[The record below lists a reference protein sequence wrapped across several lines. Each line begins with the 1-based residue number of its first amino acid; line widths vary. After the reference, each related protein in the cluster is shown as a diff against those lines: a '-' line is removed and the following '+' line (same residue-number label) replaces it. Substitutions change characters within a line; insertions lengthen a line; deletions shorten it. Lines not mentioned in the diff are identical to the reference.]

1 MADQETEARWA
12 KLRRI
17 EEEKAK
23 AARDLEERD
32 ENKANLAYL
41 PVIKPRGF
49 SRDPNVI
56 MQSAERMANISIT
69 FCLLGII
76 FGIFNNIFL
85 VIMQSNPSSAQVGAA
100 IMAAVIGAVNMLGIG
115 IAIVTGIVTLGCTAV
130 FARRTKRKVKPIII
144 TASTSLIL
152 IVIYY
157 LVQNLI
163 ARI

>member
-69 FCLLGII
+69 FCLLGVI
-76 FGIFNNIFL
+76 FGIFNWIFS
-85 VIMQSNPSSAQVGAA
+85 VIATTNNLGASGG
-100 IMAAVIGAVNMLGIG
+100 AVIAMVFNAINILGIG
-115 IAIVTGIVTLGCTAV
+115 VAIITGIVTLGCTAV

>member
-17 EEEKAK
+17 EAEKTK
-23 AARDLEERD
+23 AARDLEERG

-41 PVIKPRGF
+41 PITKPRGF
-49 SRDPNVI
+49 SRDPNAI
-56 MQSAERMANISIT
+56 MQSAERMANISVI
-69 FCLLGII
+69 FCLLGVVFGVFENIFAMVMSANPYSSMGGGAIAII
-76 FGIFNNIFL
+76 F
-85 VIMQSNPSSAQVGAA
+85 S
-100 IMAAVIGAVNMLGIG
+100 AVNALGIG
-115 IAIVTGIVTLGCTAV
+115 VAAITSVVALICTVV

-152 IVIYY
+152 IVFYY
-157 LVQNLI
+157 LVQNLV

>member
-23 AARDLEERD
+23 AARDLEERG

-49 SRDPNVI
+49 SRDPNII

-100 IMAAVIGAVNMLGIG
+100 IMAVIGAVNMLGIG

-152 IVIYY
+152 IVRYY

>member
-23 AARDLEERD
+23 AARDLVERG
-32 ENKANLAYL
+32 ENKANLAYM
-41 PVIKPRGF
+41 PITKPRGF

-56 MQSAERMANISIT
+56 MQSAERMANISIV
-69 FCLLGII
+69 FCSLGVI
-76 FGIFNNIFL
+76 FGIFNWIFS
-85 VIMQSNPSSAQVGAA
+85 VIATMNNLGASGG
-100 IMAAVIGAVNMLGIG
+100 AVIAMVFNAINILGIG
-115 IAIVTGIVTLGCTAV
+115 VAIITGVVALGCTVV

-144 TASTSLIL
+144 TASASLIL